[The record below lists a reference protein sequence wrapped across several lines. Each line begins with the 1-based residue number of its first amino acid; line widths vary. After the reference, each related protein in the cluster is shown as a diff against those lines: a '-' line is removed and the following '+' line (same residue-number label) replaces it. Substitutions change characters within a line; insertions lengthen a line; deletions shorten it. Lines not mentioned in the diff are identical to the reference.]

1 MRNLIVKHSVLK
13 KVKVIAIL
21 FCVHVC
27 LLSCRSPETGIGVA
41 KGKVGGIFELNEN
54 GKGFEFRNDGHSI
67 KLDTTSFISFDHFLS
82 VKQEEAPIEKLYM
95 VAFQLDEEGTTQL
108 EKMSA
113 RNKKGSLAFVINNR
127 VISMPAVAAEPIT
140 TGELHL
146 MIADKKVFDEVMQ
159 YLQK

>member
-1 MRNLIVKHSVLK
+1 MENSIVMHLVMKRVR
-13 KVKVIAIL
+13 VMAIL
-21 FCVHVC
+21 FGVFASV
-27 LLSCRSPETGIGVA
+27 LSCKSPESGVGVS

-140 TGELHL
+140 TGEFHL